1 MTKTPEILTCHQLW
15 RRYYNADNRS
25 DELRSN
31 WKRTV
36 SKLHDTEYRID
47 MVKETLRKEYEK
59 LPAKELKKVIPLDVQ
74 EKIFFLRHEL
84 AALCGLRRE
93 LHAIIIIY
101 KKQCEE
107 ATTRANRY
115 KMAYHRIKEIASK
128 YMPKDTEKPG
138 KFIDEFTCLVQTE
151 KDGRL
156 NIQVKID
163 GVDGVDGIIKFNY

>member
-1 MTKTPEILTCHQLW
+1 MKNPENITCIQLW
-15 RRYYNADNRS
+15 KRYHQADNRS

-36 SKLHDTEYRID
+36 SKLHDTEIRID

-59 LPAKELKKVIPLDVQ
+59 LPAKELKKAIPLDVQ

-84 AALCGLRRE
+84 AALRGLRKE

-101 KKQCEE
+101 KRQCED

-115 KMAYHRIKEIASK
+115 LMAHKQVESIIRNRIPSDAIDRVNKIYKYPCTLYTNNRTGNITVVLKGEGENSDIEIK
-128 YMPKDTEKPG
+128 Y
-138 KFIDEFTCLVQTE
+138 
-151 KDGRL
+151 
-156 NIQVKID
+156 
-163 GVDGVDGIIKFNY
+163 